1 MCFVYV
7 LVFIPYIVTMYFG
20 IPVAAFTAGIAY
32 AVGIPACY
40 VIGLFKVL
48 ALRPD
53 NLSHKPKWY
62 PQRQDGQE
70 PAVLGYFYGFRS
82 PAFAEIHQVILV
94 ARSQAIDL
102 VKLGRKML
110 RSGFTGIAPR
120 GARVWPK
127 ARIITIPLSAGAAIG
142 MGVGIAVGAVG
153 FVGIA
158 AVHAIAAAVVFLI
171 MATVGQVLRLIDTGL
186 LRIKNIRMVC
196 PHCFER
202 VPYPAYKCKS
212 CAEMHKDVR
221 PGRFGI
227 IRRRCLCGTALPT
240 LLLFRLAS
248 SDKLDAYC
256 PLENCKQPLEHRP
269 GEAQEIVLP
278 FFGAADAGKTRLMYG
293 IVALLRATRNLDAE
307 LADSATA
314 ASLNDVKEWLAPG
327 VMTGKTLT
335 ELPRGQIVRVTSKN
349 APRLLQFYDT
359 AGERFIAAETTEELR
374 FLTKARTFILVID
387 PLSVESLWQS
397 LPRERRAELTAI
409 RSKPA
414 GNDKVPSPEL
424 AYQQTHQQM
433 EAMGVKLKKA
443 RLAVVFSRAD
453 VLDNFNGEP
462 AEEWATD
469 TLGLGNLI
477 RSARLEFGETAF
489 FRTASV
495 ISNSGELHPS
505 LTELTRWLVA
515 ANGITIP
522 ETQNWMAR
530 A

>member
-1 MCFVYV
+1 MCFIYA
-7 LVFIPYIVTMYFG
+7 LLIIPYIVGMYFA
-20 IPVAAFTAGIAY
+20 IPAAAFAAGVIY

-53 NLSHKPKWY
+53 NLPTRPTWY
-62 PQRQDGQE
+62 PERKDGQE
-70 PAVLGYFYGFRS
+70 PALLGYFYGFRS
-82 PAFAEIHQVILV
+82 PAFAEIHHVILV
-94 ARSQAIDL
+94 ARSRAIDF
-102 VKLGRKML
+102 VRLGRKIL
-110 RSGFTGIAPR
+110 KSGFTGR
-120 GARVWPK
+120 PK
-127 ARIITIPLSAGAAIG
+127 ARIITIPLSAGAAAG
-142 MGVGIAVGAVG
+142 LGVGIAVGAIG
-153 FVGIA
+153 FVAIA
-158 AVHAIAAAVVFLI
+158 AVHAVAATLVFLI
-171 MATVGQVLRLIDTGL
+171 MAAVGLTLRLIDTAL

-212 CAEMHKDVR
+212 CAETHKDVR

-227 IRRRCLCGTALPT
+227 FRRRCLCGTALPT

-256 PLENCKQPLEHRP
+256 PLEHCKQPLEHRP

-293 IVALLRATRNLDAE
+293 IVALLRATRSLDAE

-314 ASLNDVKEWLAPG
+314 ASLNNVREWLAPG

-335 ELPRGQIVRVTSKN
+335 GLPRGQIVRVTSKN

-397 LPRERRAELTAI
+397 LPRERQAELAAI

-414 GNDKVPSPEL
+414 GNDTVPSPEL

-453 VLDNFNGEP
+453 ILDNVNGES

-495 ISNSGELHPS
+495 ISDSGELHPS
-505 LTELTRWLVA
+505 IAELTRWLVA
-515 ANGITIP
+515 PNGITLP

>member
-7 LVFIPYIVTMYFG
+7 LLFVPYIVAMYFA
-20 IPVAAFTAGIAY
+20 IPLAASAAGMIY
-32 AVGIPACY
+32 GVGIPACY

-53 NLSHKPKWY
+53 NLPDKPAWY
-62 PQRQDGQE
+62 PERKDGQE

-82 PAFAEIHQVILV
+82 PAFAEIHHVILV
-94 ARSQAIDL
+94 ARSAAIDFARR
-102 VKLGRKML
+102 GRNVLK
-110 RSGFTGIAPR
+110 SGFTGVIPGSR
-120 GARVWPK
+120 RSLP
-127 ARIITIPLSAGAAIG
+127 RIITIPLSVGAAVG
-142 MGVGIAVGAVG
+142 MGAGIAFGTVA
-153 FVGIA
+153 FVVIA
-158 AVHAIAAAVVFLI
+158 AVHAVVATLVFLV
-171 MATVGQVLRLIDTGL
+171 MATIGQVLRLIDTGL

-227 IRRRCLCGTALPT
+227 FHRRCLCGTVLPT

-256 PLENCKQPLEHRP
+256 PLDNCKQPLEHRP

-293 IVALLRATRNLDAE
+293 IVALLRATRDLGTE

-314 ASLNDVKEWLAPG
+314 ASLNSVKEWLAPG

-349 APRLLQFYDT
+349 TPRLLQFYDT

-387 PLSVESLWQS
+387 PLSVESLWHS
-397 LPRERRAELTAI
+397 LPRKRQAELATI

-414 GNDKVPSPEL
+414 GNDAVPSPEL

-453 VLDNFNGEP
+453 VLDNLNGEP

-495 ISNSGELHPS
+495 ISDSGNLHPS

-515 ANGITIP
+515 PNGITLP